1 MIKDLTGLSWSMG
14 RDFSGNFS
22 QTSLGA
28 YYKNTEITNQVKKYY
43 KASRLIHSMGFGD
56 ESVYEV
62 IYSRL
67 MRELG
72 ISCVDYKLVHAKI
85 EIKGNN
91 YQTYICESQDF
102 AKNYT
107 SRRTFEKFI
116 EVEGESISEIVKKY
130 GFQKMID
137 QIIIADFITLN
148 FDRHGANVEVL
159 ADAAGNYFLAPLFD
173 SGNSFFSPYPSC
185 DANQLPTIRE
195 YDVMQNKRL
204 GNHFMGA
211 EDMLDSLK
219 FVKNKV
225 AINEFANI
233 DFNSIFECID
243 RILPKEYI
251 EKIQQMITMRLSY
264 LKEVGL
270 IEEKRI

>member
-14 RDFSGNFS
+14 RDFNGNFT

-28 YYKNTEITNQVKKYY
+28 YYKTTKIVDNVKTYY
-43 KASRLIHSMGFGD
+43 KASRLIYSMGFGD
-56 ESVYEV
+56 ESIYEV

-67 MRELG
+67 MKELG
-72 ISCVDYKLVHAKI
+72 INCVDYKLLHAKI
-85 EIKGNN
+85 DIKGTI

-102 AKNYT
+102 AKGY

-116 EVEGESISEIVKKY
+116 EAEKMSISEVVKKY

-137 QIIIADFITLN
+137 QIIIADFITLS

-159 ADAAGNYFLAPLFD
+159 ADTAGNYFLAPLFD
-173 SGNSFFSPYPSC
+173 NGNSFFSPYPSC
-185 DANQLPTIRE
+185 DVNQLPTIRE
-195 YDVMQNKRL
+195 YDVIQNKRL

-219 FVKNKV
+219 LVKNKV
-225 AINEFANI
+225 IVKELASI
-233 DFNSIFECID
+233 DFKSIFEGID
-243 RILPKEYI
+243 EILPKEYL
-251 EKIQQMITMRLSY
+251 EKIHQMITMRLSY

-270 IEEKRI
+270 IEEQRI